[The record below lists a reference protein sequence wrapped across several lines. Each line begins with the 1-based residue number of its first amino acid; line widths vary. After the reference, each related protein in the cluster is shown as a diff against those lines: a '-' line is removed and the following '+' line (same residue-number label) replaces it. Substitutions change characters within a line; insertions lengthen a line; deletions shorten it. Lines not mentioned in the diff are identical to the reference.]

1 VGVDVV
7 GSVED
12 GVEGG
17 EAEAEAG
24 VEDPLET
31 KIQLRRGRGRRKIK
45 RVGQTITGDSR
56 ERKRWRE
63 LEVWLGDSMRCI
75 IIPSRIGSAG
85 FYIG

>member
-17 EAEAEAG
+17 EVEAE

-31 KIQLRRGRGRRKIK
+31 KIQLRRGRGRRRTK
-45 RVGQTITGDSR
+45 RVGRTITGDSR

-75 IIPSRIGSAG
+75 IPSRLGSAG